1 MTFFTIRLQFCVVC
15 KSINLE
21 REPVERSLI
30 FTWNCWVF
38 FFFYSVTL
46 GLLSEIRDHEMLVCW
61 PRLSPWRLCKSPR
74 VDRSPAVWTFLLAL
88 FSITSDSKDKVYGQ
102 KHWLDVTWW
111 PRGWGCNK
119 CFNSSGFWVFFKFI
133 NNCVRKKNQLCIPDL
148 FVDWVAQQAKAVH
161 VNWELQH
168 KK

>member
-1 MTFFTIRLQFCVVC
+1 MLSCF
-15 KSINLE
+15 
-21 REPVERSLI
+21 
-30 FTWNCWVF
+30 F

-74 VDRSPAVWTFLLAL
+74 VDKSPAVWTFLLAL

-119 CFNSSGFWVFFKFI
+119 CFNSSGFWGFFKFI

>member
-21 REPVERSLI
+21 RGTCGKIVNFYLELLS
-30 FTWNCWVF
+30 F

-74 VDRSPAVWTFLLAL
+74 VDKSPAVWTFLLAL

-111 PRGWGCNK
+111 PRGWACNK
-119 CFNSSGFWVFFKFI
+119 CFNSSGFWFFFKFI

>member
-1 MTFFTIRLQFCVVC
+1 MQPSSLSFPSGLLEMFGRILEVQWIQYHAVNILWRNINWLCVC

-30 FTWNCWVF
+30 FTWNCWG
-38 FFFYSVTL
+38 FFYSVTL

-74 VDRSPAVWTFLLAL
+74 VDKSPAVWNFLLAL

-111 PRGWGCNK
+111 PRGCGCNK
-119 CFNSSGFWVFFKFI
+119 YVLIVQVFGVF
-133 NNCVRKKNQLCIPDL
+133 
-148 FVDWVAQQAKAVH
+148 
-161 VNWELQH
+161 
-168 KK
+168 

>member
-1 MTFFTIRLQFCVVC
+1 MLSC
-15 KSINLE
+15 
-21 REPVERSLI
+21 
-30 FTWNCWVF
+30 

-74 VDRSPAVWTFLLAL
+74 VDKSPAVWTFLLAL

-119 CFNSSGFWVFFKFI
+119 CFNSSGFWGFFKFI

>member
-1 MTFFTIRLQFCVVC
+1 MLSC
-15 KSINLE
+15 
-21 REPVERSLI
+21 
-30 FTWNCWVF
+30 F

-74 VDRSPAVWTFLLAL
+74 VDKSPAVWTFLLAL

-119 CFNSSGFWVFFKFI
+119 CFNSSGFWGFFKFI